1 MPKRSKSK
9 FASLSSINKKRR
21 QAYAEKKE
29 KFINDL
35 KNINLDDFNPTTE
48 DEFNI
53 LIKSNDI
60 KTVYLVTNLE
70 TAEQFITLEPYS
82 SIFIQEDD
90 TRCNVAKF
98 PTIRDNL
105 STLPFSKFNMTIF
118 EPFKNEVKKCIIS
131 QDTLIEHLRNF
142 FEEDYIR
149 MEITDTKCNTR
160 SISPTEVT
168 NTYISGTLCN
178 NYCIENNIDRNI
190 IIPLNNIY
198 EISSYVE

>member
-9 FASLSSINKKRR
+9 FASVSSVNKKRR
-21 QAYAEKKE
+21 LAYAEKKE

-35 KNINLDDFNPTTE
+35 KNINLDDFKPTTE
-48 DEFNI
+48 DEFNT
-53 LIKSNDI
+53 LIKCNNS

-149 MEITDTKCNTR
+149 MEITDTKFNTR
-160 SISPTEVT
+160 CISPTEVT
-168 NTYISGTLCN
+168 NTYIRGTLCN

>member
-9 FASLSSINKKRR
+9 FASVSSVNKKRR
-21 QAYAEKKE
+21 LAYAEKKE

-48 DEFNI
+48 DEFNT

-105 STLPFSKFNMTIF
+105 STLPFLKFNMTIF

-131 QDTLIEHLRNF
+131 QDNLIEHLRNF

>member
-9 FASLSSINKKRR
+9 FASISSINKKRR
-21 QAYAEKKE
+21 LAYTEKKE
-29 KFINDL
+29 KFMNEL
-35 KNINLDDFNPTTE
+35 TNINLDSFKPTTE
-48 DEFNI
+48 NEFNE
-53 LIKSNDI
+53 LIKSNDS
-60 KTVYLVTNLE
+60 KTIYLVTNLE

-82 SIFIQEDD
+82 SIFIQEDN
-90 TRCNVAKF
+90 TSINVAKF

-118 EPFKNEVKKCIIS
+118 EPFKNEVKRCMIS
-131 QDTLIEHLRNF
+131 QDNLLEHLRNF

-149 MEITDTKCNTR
+149 MEITDTKFNTR
-160 SISPTEVT
+160 SISPKEVT
-168 NTYISGTLCN
+168 NNYISGTLYN
-178 NYCIENNIDRNI
+178 NYCIEKNIERNI